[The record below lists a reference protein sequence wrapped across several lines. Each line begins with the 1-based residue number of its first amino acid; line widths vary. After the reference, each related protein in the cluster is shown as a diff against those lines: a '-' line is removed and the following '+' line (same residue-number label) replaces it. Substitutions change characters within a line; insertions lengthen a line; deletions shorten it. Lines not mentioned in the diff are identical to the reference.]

1 MLGALSVIA
10 AVDQAERGRP
20 LSAGTLGILATLTHP
35 DHAIFYACLGLAL
48 AARAAGLRAA
58 AATLGRYGVPL
69 VAIYV
74 PYFVWRYGY
83 YGDVFPNTYYS
94 KNASLSYFS
103 QGARY
108 LGLSGIST
116 GLLAVL
122 PAAVWGSVVHRQSVL
137 ARFCWLSVPAFCLY
151 VGKIGGDFMLGRLLC
166 PLLPPLY
173 VLAELGLGAALRR
186 PGPRARRLALGALLV
201 SCTAI
206 VPVRFIGAREIYAQV
221 ADERTY
227 YPVASYLPFRL
238 DNAYWHWAHA
248 FEEAF
253 EGLSRKPTLAMFS
266 VGIVGYETELRLVD
280 RAGLTHRRLAHWKNR
295 QRGRPGHEK
304 LMPPGLLVQT
314 DADFADARVYP
325 EPYAELGRM
334 QIGGVAFYL
343 VRHDAS
349 LIGELVD
356 DGHEPP
362 PLLAY
367 LDEYAPADSPHR
379 LACDLWYLQQIHF
392 GHERDDKRRRA
403 IVERV
408 LRARPELR
416 GYRDFALGEP
426 GPEHPAWQSVAR
438 LGFDVRAAAASRRG
452 SAFAGSPS
460 ARERSGQSP
469 AAGAVGAYLNS
480 YTEADAGYAA
490 GS

>member
-1 MLGALSVIA
+1 
-10 AVDQAERGRP
+10 
-20 LSAGTLGILATLTHP
+20 
-35 DHAIFYACLGLAL
+35 
-48 AARAAGLRAA
+48 
-58 AATLGRYGVPL
+58 
-69 VAIYV
+69 
-74 PYFVWRYGY
+74 
-83 YGDVFPNTYYS
+83 
-94 KNASLSYFS
+94 
-103 QGARY
+103 
-108 LGLSGIST
+108 
-116 GLLAVL
+116 
-122 PAAVWGSVVHRQSVL
+122 
-137 ARFCWLSVPAFCLY
+137 
-151 VGKIGGDFMLGRLLC
+151 
-166 PLLPPLY
+166 
-173 VLAELGLGAALRR
+173 
-186 PGPRARRLALGALLV
+186 
-201 SCTAI
+201 
-206 VPVRFIGAREIYAQV
+206 
-221 ADERTY
+221 
-227 YPVASYLPFRL
+227 
-238 DNAYWHWAHA
+238 
-248 FEEAF
+248 
-253 EGLSRKPTLAMFS
+253 
-266 VGIVGYETELRLVD
+266 
-280 RAGLTHRRLAHWKNR
+280 
-295 QRGRPGHEK
+295 
-304 LMPPGLLVQT
+304 MPPGLLVQT

-438 LGFDVRAAAASRRG
+438 LGFDVRDAAASRSG

-490 GS
+490 GSYLSAPFVVEGAVTTLRVGGGFRPETLTVELIVDGETQHRATGCDTDVLGARVWITEPLRGAHARLRVVDRARDAGHVVRDGLGQPVRLWYARPGARRPALW